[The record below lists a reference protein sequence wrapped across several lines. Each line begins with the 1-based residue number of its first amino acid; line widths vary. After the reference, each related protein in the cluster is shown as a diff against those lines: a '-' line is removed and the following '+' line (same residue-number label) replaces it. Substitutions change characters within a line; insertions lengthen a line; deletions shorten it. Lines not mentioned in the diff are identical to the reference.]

1 MSRDPSVVGRRR
13 FLAISGTGAL
23 ATLAGCSGLLPGG
36 SEPTVDADALAEAVS
51 GDAPAVPET
60 VPVDIEASFVDEQES
75 IARSA
80 LDGVPAPFDREE
92 IPNGVIRERLNG
104 VYESATES
112 IDRVDE
118 ALTPYD
124 RLDRA
129 NGARVD
135 AHEVQA
141 AWRAIDADLTV
152 SELTAETPAI
162 AGSVDEV
169 DARWSYVG
177 DDPVRAVV
185 VHDEIGTEIRAARNW
200 LDSRHRRTTRDGRTA
215 LEVGALASDHER
227 ARTSVAVASYLFDR
241 FRASL
246 DATADLRA
254 RFEAAR
260 GILRARVR
268 EAKTALPPQD
278 VDEPT
283 SLVDRDVDETAGIRA
298 LAELG
303 SEARY
308 RAKDVTASDRD
319 GGDEVPWL
327 ANDVLGAL
335 DALVFVRA
343 FASLRERIEDGDDI
357 AVEGIE
363 DVAAIRESAI
373 DAVAEARDADRGALL
388 VDAMLPDLAD
398 EIRWT
403 DDRLRRA
410 SGTVSVDSVAY
421 DAVDYVVAGATC
433 RALPPVCAETAAALR
448 NGSS

>member
-1 MSRDPSVVGRRR
+1 MSRERSAIGRRR
-13 FLAISGTGAL
+13 LLAISGTGAL
-23 ATLAGCSGLLPGG
+23 AALAGCSGFLSGE

-51 GDAPAVPET
+51 SDAPAVPET
-60 VPVDIEASFVDEQES
+60 VPIDIEASFVDEQES

-141 AWRAIDADLTV
+141 AWRAIDTDLTV
-152 SELTAETPAI
+152 SELTAEAPAI

-200 LDSRHRRTTRDGRTA
+200 LDSRHRRTAHDGGTA

-246 DATADLRA
+246 DASADLRP

-260 GILRARVR
+260 ATLRTRVLDR
-268 EAKTALPPQD
+268 MESLPPRD

-283 SLVDRDVDETAGIRA
+283 SLVDRDVGETAGVRA
-298 LAELG
+298 LASLG
-303 SEARY
+303 SDARF
-308 RAKDVTASDRD
+308 RADSVADAESDEGPSPASD
-319 GGDEVPWL
+319 VLSL
-327 ANDVLGAL
+327 ADVL
-335 DALVFVRA
+335 VYVRA

-357 AVEGIE
+357 AVEGVE
-363 DVAAIRESAI
+363 DVAAVRESAI

-388 VDAMLPDLAD
+388 VDAMLPGFAS
-398 EIRWT
+398 EIRWA
-403 DDRLRRA
+403 DDRMGRA
-410 SGTVSVDSVAY
+410 SGTVRVDSVAY
-421 DAVDYVVAGATC
+421 DAIDYVVAGATC
-433 RALPPVCAETAAALR
+433 RALPPVCAEAATALR